1 MLLIDGVKYELWTP
15 QNEDEF
21 EQVVKEHTQ
30 EIFGQQSIY
39 IDRKQKLKS
48 LSGIGSIPDGYVII
62 LGATPQW
69 HIVEAELSSHP
80 LDQHIVAQV
89 SRFITGIKNPST
101 QRDIVRAMYDEIT
114 KDGYLKFKVEEAIKP
129 TEIYKFLFDLIS
141 KPPILTIIIEK
152 DTEGLRE
159 AISTLAHS
167 DIKIV
172 EFQTFV
178 RESVGLIVHAHLF
191 KPLVQTIVVSM
202 AQVLSEKHQST
213 ITPPAMTPFG
223 DKAKKAAKVTFEEL
237 VQNGLL
243 TDGEVLSFSYKQV
256 NGEQAQVVASSNQL
270 KYLADGKLYSKTS
283 LAETIFKKHTGYEQS
298 LQGPKFW
305 KTANGKFL
313 VDLEEKVRLQK
324 GDRK

>member
-15 QNEDEF
+15 PTEDEF
-21 EQVVKEHTQ
+21 ENMMKEHAQ
-30 EIFGQQSIY
+30 EIFGQQSIF

-62 LGATPQW
+62 PGVISQW

-89 SRFITGIKNPST
+89 SRFITGIKNPNT
-101 QRDIVRAMYDEIT
+101 QRDIVRAIYDEIT
-114 KDGYLKFKVEEAIKP
+114 MDGYLKFKVEEAVKP

-191 KPLVQTIVVSM
+191 KPLFSLAPTVQPTYIH
-202 AQVLSEKHQST
+202 EKAREFEQT
-213 ITPPAMTPFG
+213 NNELA
-223 DKAKKAAKVTFEEL
+223 KAKKVTFEEL
-237 VQNGLL
+237 IRAGLL
-243 TDGEVLSFSYKQV
+243 HDNQVLYFFNTRLFNDEQAEVIAASNELKYKTDGHM
-256 NGEQAQVVASSNQL
+256 
-270 KYLADGKLYSKTS
+270 YSKS
-283 LAETIFKKHTGYEQS
+283 ELAKQLLIKHGFKHDEHGVA
-298 LQGPKFW
+298 GPKYW
-305 KTANGKFL
+305 VTADNKSL
-313 VDLEEKVRLQK
+313 RDLDEQVRVQR